1 MQSKKQVRAL
11 SALAIAAVSGLGAQ
25 YAHAATLD
33 SYYINAVV
41 TTTPTPAKQ
50 VFTGTGTNSTVVSIT
65 GSAPTITVPVGDYI
79 TYGVAQVVTNNV
91 NPNGGNTYGDGA
103 GGTSSIVDPTNLG
116 LADSGYQVINVSA
129 NNLNGQLL
137 QPVTNGIRGTAG
149 TLVQFNSTAV
159 NGGLGKAGKAK
170 SGYTFALHDPGD
182 AEQNNGL
189 VGTGFQIFQGNASV
203 DPTQAAAYNSLTY
216 FAGTTAS
223 VATAVNA
230 FDSLGYQAL
239 AAGTVTMQATADPTA
254 TQYWKEVT
262 PGGTTTPAT
271 YIATYFGPTDA
282 IHALPVLTVN
292 IQGGST
298 SHAIINLSPTANSTY
313 APVLGHLTV
322 TGSNGSY
329 NVAQVTGLSN
339 TIGSVEGNGFTPPT
353 DTEIYALDVLVNG
366 AQASA
371 SQLSTILA
379 QISAEGLQT
388 GLSVSST
395 MANDPFASNYN
406 LFVTASVPITG
417 TGDNFLGFDLTTAND
432 ANLPGGITVSAVALV
447 PEPMSLGVLALG
459 AVGLLGRRRRA

>member
-1 MQSKKQVRAL
+1 MQSKKQVKAL

-33 SYYINAVV
+33 SYYINAVI
-41 TTTPTPAKQ
+41 TTTPTPTKQ

-65 GSAPTITVPVGDYI
+65 GASPTITVPVGDYI

-91 NPNGGNTYGDGA
+91 NPNGGSTFGDGA
-103 GGTSSIVDPTNLG
+103 GNTNGITDPTNLG

-137 QPVTNGIRGTAG
+137 QPVLNGIRGTAG

-170 SGYTFALHDPGD
+170 SGYSFALHDVGD

-189 VGTGFQIFQGNASV
+189 VGAGFQIFQGNATY
-203 DPTQAAAYNSLTY
+203 DPTSATGIASLTY
-216 FAGTTAS
+216 FAGTTPSLAAAS
-223 VATAVNA
+223 TA

-239 AAGTVTMQATADPTA
+239 AAGTVTLQASADPTA
-254 TQYWKEVT
+254 TQYWRETT
-262 PGGTTTPAT
+262 PGGSTTPAS
-271 YIATYFGPTDA
+271 YIATYFSSTDA

-292 IQGGST
+292 ILGGPS
-298 SHAIINLSPTANSTY
+298 SHAIINLSAAANSTY

-366 AQASA
+366 SQATA
-371 SQLSTILA
+371 SQLATILTE
-379 QISAEGLQT
+379 ISATGLQA

-406 LFVTASVPITG
+406 LFVTAAGLITG
-417 TGDNFLGFDLTTAND
+417 AGDNFLGFDLTTSND